1 MRWVVEAVWLLAVTT
16 AYGAYAPEV
25 AIGLAVPVLPVIVI
39 VRLALTGGELPG
51 NLYGLW
57 GGLLMDA
64 FSLESF
70 GSNMLVGSLLGY
82 MVGAVRNRIV
92 LDSLSARIATML
104 VAALAYSV
112 GLALLHSYA
121 QPVHV
126 ETIMVAL
133 SSGAYTAAVA
143 AVGWTLALLL
153 QRIFGWR
160 SAWDVERR

>member
-1 MRWVVEAVWLLAVTT
+1 
-16 AYGAYAPEV
+16 
-25 AIGLAVPVLPVIVI
+25 
-39 VRLALTGGELPG
+39 
-51 NLYGLW
+51 
-57 GGLLMDA
+57 MDA